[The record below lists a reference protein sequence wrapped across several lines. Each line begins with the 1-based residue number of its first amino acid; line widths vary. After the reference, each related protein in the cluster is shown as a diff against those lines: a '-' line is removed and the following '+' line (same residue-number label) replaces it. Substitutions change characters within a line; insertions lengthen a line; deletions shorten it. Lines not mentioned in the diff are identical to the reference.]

1 MFQIENTVLWKVRYN
16 NKCSPLFPFMSRL
29 YEMVNV
35 DMFFYLNILGLNT
48 KDLA

>member
-16 NKCSPLFPFMSRL
+16 NKFPFMSRL